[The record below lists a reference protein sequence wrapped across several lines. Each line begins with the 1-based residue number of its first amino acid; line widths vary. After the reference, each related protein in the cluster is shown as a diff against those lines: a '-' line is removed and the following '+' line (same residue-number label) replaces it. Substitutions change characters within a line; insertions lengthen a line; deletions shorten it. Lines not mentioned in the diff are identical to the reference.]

1 MVGTLSGIA
10 ALVVNGRLKLS
21 RLSMTLLIVWVL
33 FLVQYTLLQ
42 YGGSLELRFR
52 GIIYILTSALS
63 MSLYNSTISSRTRT
77 IAVLAF
83 GVLLVGGLIF
93 G

>member
-1 MVGTLSGIA
+1 MVGGLVGDCCPGSKWAVETKPSLHDVANGVGAVLS
-10 ALVVNGRLKLS
+10 NYS
-21 RLSMTLLIVWVL
+21 
-33 FLVQYTLLQ
+33 LQ